1 MSEFTFFWH
10 DYETWGADP
19 RRDRAA
25 QFAGIRTDAD
35 LNVVGAPV
43 MCYCAP
49 ADDILPVPDACLIT
63 GITPQRAR
71 AEGVIEAE
79 FFATVHGEL
88 ARPGTCGAGYN
99 SLRFDDE
106 VTRFGLYRNFFD
118 PYARE
123 WQRGNSRWDV
133 IDMVRLAR
141 ALRPEGMEWPTRE
154 DGAPSFRLEELTAAN
169 GILHDGAHDALAD
182 VHATIALARLVRKC
196 QPRLYEYVFAS
207 RGKRD
212 AAALLN
218 WRDRN
223 VVLHV
228 SRRIPA
234 LLGCIS
240 PVVPL
245 APHPRNRNS
254 VICFDLRHDPAPL
267 LTLEPDTLR
276 ERLYTP
282 TAALGQDEG
291 RIGLKEVHL
300 NKCPVLVP
308 PVTLTADAAVEWEI
322 DLEQAHARRDTLAR
336 AGDLG
341 HRLAEVYR
349 DSGLPPETD
358 PDLALYDGFLSDA
371 DRRRGEDIRNA
382 SPEALQTMHPAFD
395 DPRLGELLFR
405 YRARNWPWTLSGAE
419 RADWDAWRRE
429 RLTAGDAGIMLAEFR
444 ERVATLRRQHTDGIS
459 GAVLDALADWPGIIG
474 L

>member
-25 QFAGIRTDAD
+25 QFAGVRTDAD

-43 MCYCAP
+43 MRYCAP
-49 ADDILPVPDACLIT
+49 ADDILPVPEACLIT

-106 VTRFGLYRNFFD
+106 VTRFGLYRSFFD

-123 WQRGNSRWDV
+123 WQHGNSRWDV

-141 ALRPEGMEWPTRE
+141 ALRPEGIEWPTRD

-169 GILHDGAHDALAD
+169 GIVHDGAHDALAD

-196 QPRLYEYVFAS
+196 QPRLYEYVFAR
-207 RGKRD
+207 RGRRD

-218 WRDRN
+218 WRDSN
-223 VVLHV
+223 VLLHV

-240 PVVPL
+240 PVVAL

-282 TAALGQDEG
+282 TAALGQDKD

-300 NKCPVLVP
+300 NKCPVIVP
-308 PVTLTADAAVEWEI
+308 LATLTAEAADEWAI
-322 DLEQAHARRDTLAR
+322 DLEQAQARRDTLAR

-341 HRLAEVYR
+341 HKLAEVYR
-349 DSGLPPETD
+349 DRGLPPETD
-358 PDLALYDGFLSDA
+358 PDLALYDRFLSDA

-382 SPEALQTMHPAFD
+382 SPEALRTMRPGFD

-405 YRARNWPWTLSGAE
+405 YRARNWPGTLSGAE
-419 RADWDAWRRE
+419 RAEWDAWRRE
-429 RLTAGDAGIMLAEFR
+429 RLTAGDAGIRLAEFR
-444 ERVATLRRQHTDGIS
+444 ERVATLRRQQTDDTS
-459 GAVLDALADWPGIIG
+459 VAVLDALAAWPGLIG